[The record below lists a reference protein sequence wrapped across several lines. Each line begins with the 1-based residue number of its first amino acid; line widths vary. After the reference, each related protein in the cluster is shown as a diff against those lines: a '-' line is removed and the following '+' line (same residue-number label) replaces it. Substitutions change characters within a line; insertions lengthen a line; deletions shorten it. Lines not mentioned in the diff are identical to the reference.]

1 MITECVLQNGVLAGV
16 IAFVFGSV
24 IGSFLNVCAHRIPR
38 EQSMVRPG
46 SRCTSCGEPIPWT
59 LNIPVFSWLM
69 LWGKAKCC
77 GASFSF
83 RYWVV
88 EVLTGSVFAYCFLHY
103 GANLYPEKAF
113 VAALF
118 ARLLIGAAFTDLE
131 SFIIPDRFSI
141 GGALL
146 GVFLAFS
153 FPALRLGWELGGAVE
168 HWRSGF
174 DALLGMLV
182 GSASLYWI
190 GVLAGKALKRDALG
204 EGDVKLLGCI
214 GAFCGWQGAL
224 FSIFGGALVGTVILL
239 PMLLLPGKPDPDA
252 KAPVDKE
259 ARGDDAPAGDQ
270 PTRIGWGVEVPF
282 GPFLAAAALLYHL
295 GLHAPVDAWF
305 DQLRHILASLSAI
318 PS

>member
-1 MITECVLQNGVLAGV
+1 MISSFVVQNEILAGV
-16 IAFVFGSV
+16 IAFVVGSI
-24 IGSFLNVCAHRIPR
+24 IGSFLNVCAHRLPR
-38 EQSMVRPG
+38 EESLLKPG
-46 SRCTSCGEPIPWT
+46 SRCPACGASIPWN

-77 GASFSF
+77 GASISF

-88 EVLTGSVFAYCFLHY
+88 EVLTGAAFAYALIHFGIGPH
-103 GANLYPEKAF
+103 PEKAF

-118 ARLLIGAAFTDLE
+118 ASLLIGAAFTDLE

-146 GVFLAFS
+146 GVVLAFS
-153 FPALRLGWELGGAVE
+153 FPALRLGWELGGTAE
-168 HWRSGF
+168 HWRSGL

-190 GVLAGKALKRDALG
+190 CVLAGKVFKRDALG

-224 FSIFGGALVGTVILL
+224 FSIFGGALIGTVILL
-239 PMLLLPGKPDPDA
+239 PMLLFQGKPAPDTA
-252 KAPVDKE
+252 TPVEKE
-259 ARGDDAPAGDQ
+259 AQDDADQ
-270 PTRIGWGVEVPF
+270 PTRLGLGVPVPF

-305 DQLRHILASLSAI
+305 DQLRLILATLAELRS
-318 PS
+318 